1 MPMPKPT
8 RTVPLALALLLGCA
22 TDDPRL
28 PKQIYEEA
36 FRLNQQ
42 GKMLEAKSLMEQ
54 LIQRFPESPSALQA
68 KKDLLS
74 IETMI
79 TREISERQREVK
91 VVLKRT
97 TDALTRYKAKKG
109 EYPSSLADLVPE
121 YLERIPETPWGHPF
135 LYRAFVNQPIEDVK
149 DRRQTVSQRFNTK
162 LDRYYLASL
171 GTDLAPGGK
180 AMSAD
185 ILVIDGEPFDDKGFP
200 PIPTPQPIR

>member
-1 MPMPKPT
+1 MLRAT
-8 RTVPLALALLLGCA
+8 FRAALALALLLGCA
-22 TDDPRL
+22 TEDPRL

-79 TREISERQREVK
+79 TREVTERQREVK
-91 VVLKRT
+91 VVIRRT
-97 TDALTRYKAKKG
+97 ADALARYKAKKG
-109 EYPSSLADLVPE
+109 EFPSALADLVPE
-121 YLERIPETPWGHPF
+121 YLERIPETPWGHPL
-135 LYRAFVNQPIEDVK
+135 LYRAFVNLPIEDVK
-149 DRRQTVSQRFNTK
+149 DRRGTLTQRFNTK

-171 GTDLAPGGK
+171 GTDLTPGGK
-180 AMSAD
+180 GMGGD
-185 ILVIDGEPFDDKGFP
+185 ILVMDGEPFDEKGFP

>member
-1 MPMPKPT
+1 MLRPAPP
-8 RTVPLALALLLGCA
+8 VILALALLLACSSE
-22 TDDPRL
+22 DPRL
-28 PKQIYEEA
+28 PKQIYDEA

-54 LIQRFPESPSALQA
+54 LVQRFPDSPSALQA

-79 TREISERQREVK
+79 AREISERQREAK
-91 VVLKRT
+91 VVLRRAV
-97 TDALTRYKAKKG
+97 DALGRYKAKKG

-121 YLERIPETPWGHPF
+121 YLDRLPETPWGHPL
-135 LYRAFVNQPIEDVK
+135 LYRAFVSLPIEDLK
-149 DRRQTVSQRFNTK
+149 DRRGALSQRFNTK

-180 AMSAD
+180 GMAAD
-185 ILVIDGEPFDDKGFP
+185 ILVVDGDPIEDKGFP

>member
-1 MPMPKPT
+1 MPMPRVLP
-8 RTVPLALALLLGCA
+8 PALAVALLLGCA
-22 TDDPRL
+22 NEDPRL
-28 PKQIYEEA
+28 PRQIYEEA

-54 LIQRFPESPSALQA
+54 LIQRFPDHPSALQA

-79 TREISERQREVK
+79 NREIGERQREAK
-91 VVLKRT
+91 VALRRT
-97 TDALTRYKAKKG
+97 IDALSRYRTKKG

-121 YLERIPETPWGHPF
+121 YLEQIPETPWGHPF
-135 LYRAFVNQPIEDVK
+135 LFRAFVSQPIEDVR
-149 DRRQTVSQRFNTK
+149 DRKGGLTQRFNTK
-162 LDRYYLASL
+162 LDRYYLACL

-180 AMSAD
+180 GMASD
-185 ILVIDGEPFDDKGFP
+185 ILVMDGEPYEEKTFP